1 MIDFINDILTRLRT
15 LTSLSYV
22 AVYNQQYERIG
33 DPNEDGENGYLFA
46 MPAAFVEFDLSQVKQ
61 LGQDYQLYEPVIVRV
76 HIVMNELDAQNGYLD
91 QNLNIIALKNEVLL
105 KLQRFRPT
113 QGSELIRTSEMPDY
127 GHTNLYVWKQE
138 YTTTFVDKIAKDPI
152 GGIVKYAPQSFSFFN
167 FTQDCITT
175 ESDNIIISEIEEYII
190 PE

>member
-46 MPAAFVEFDLSQVKQ
+46 MPAAFVEFDFSQVKQ

-91 QNLNIIALKNEVLL
+91 QNLNIIGLKNEVLL

-113 QGSELIRTSEMPDY
+113 QGGELIRTSEMPDY

-152 GGIVKYAPQSFSFFN
+152 GGIEKAPPQVF
-167 FTQDCITT
+167 DITNT
-175 ESDNIIISEIEEYII
+175 IQH
-190 PE
+190 